1 MSLSTTPHAIS
12 SQCLICTDALHN
24 ETTSLGVVGC
34 NDVQFHFDCVQR
46 WANITKLVAG
56 DGAATRRVTVV
67 SKLTQSIPEGYL
79 EEDHPPGFVRFV
91 QRLWNQHE
99 VLATEEEKATLDEN
113 LERRRDAAEHSSA
126 DVLSSLRQKPLDQW
140 TGLDLNQ
147 YMYLYRPEMV
157 YSDLILFIGHATH
170 AHVLYYAPDRHSS
183 HDISAHPGA
192 SLFSL
197 SCTLLW
203 QVMGQL
209 RWTSWP
215 PPNT

>member
-34 NDVQFHFDCVQR
+34 NKVHFHFDCVQR
-46 WANITKLVAG
+46 WAKIATTCPCCRRAFTNITKLVTG

-183 HDISAHPGA
+183 QIYRHILVRVSSH
-192 SLFSL
+192 
-197 SCTLLW
+197 
-203 QVMGQL
+203 
-209 RWTSWP
+209 
-215 PPNT
+215 